1 MNKSYG
7 FSLIELLAVIAIVI
21 ILSATGMAIYS
32 NIQKDARDQR
42 RIRDLRALEQA
53 LEYFR
58 NKNGYYPDASG
69 ELSGVLSTAI
79 SSYLESFPQDPIAG
93 RNYQYKGLSCS
104 ASRCTSFTI
113 CAIKEGS
120 KLTDLPCGDTT
131 LVCGVG
137 NCNMGISSK

>member
-21 ILSATGMAIYS
+21 ILSATGIVIYS

-42 RIRDLRALEQA
+42 RIRDLRALEGA

-69 ELSGVLSTAI
+69 ELYGVLSSV
-79 SSYLESFPQDPIAG
+79 SSYLESFPQDPRAD
-93 RNYQYKGLSCS
+93 RNYQYKGLNCL
-104 ASRCTSFTI
+104 ASRCTSFTL
-113 CAIKEGS
+113 CAIKEGT

>member
-1 MNKSYG
+1 MNNKSFG

-21 ILSATGMAIYS
+21 ILSATGIVIYS

-42 RIRDLRALEQA
+42 RMRDLRAIEQA

-58 NKNGYYPDASG
+58 NKNGYYPDAPG
-69 ELSGVLSTAI
+69 EI
-79 SSYLESFPQDPIAG
+79 SSYLESFPQDPVAG
-93 RNYQYKGLSCS
+93 RNYQYKGLNCS
-104 ASRCTSFTI
+104 VNRCSLFTL

-137 NCNMGISSK
+137 YCNMGISSK